1 MGGFSPAEVEEQ
13 AMFTELFYR
22 DKGLFL
28 QGLHPATVL
37 VYLTVLLILAL
48 VFANPLYLLALL
60 LLLAL
65 LIREAEG
72 VRAWEAFLKAGVFL
86 MLVVMA
92 VNPLVIRAGKTIIWH
107 GPQVPYLG
115 RLDVSLEAFYF
126 GAVAGLR
133 LLVLLSIF
141 CLYNLVLNPDRLLNL
156 FSGIAGRSVLII
168 TLATRLLPTMAQNLQ
183 RIATVLRLR
192 GVDLEAGGLQQ
203 KVKGYACLYN
213 ILLLSSLEDALAVA
227 ASMQA
232 RAFGSGRRSVYRR
245 NIFRPR
251 DALCAGG
258 SFLALLAACW
268 GWRYGY
274 GRFTFYP
281 EADYLIRD
289 GATLGVLG
297 VVLLY
302 LSVPLILSVGWKRC
316 RFLRSKI

>member
-1 MGGFSPAEVEEQ
+1 
-13 AMFTELFYR
+13 MFTALFYQ

-37 VYLTVLLILAL
+37 VYLAVLLILGL
-48 VFANPLYLLALL
+48 IYANPLYLLALF

-65 LIREAEG
+65 LIREADG
-72 VRAWEAFLKAGVFL
+72 VRAWEGFLRAGVFL
-86 MLVVMA
+86 MLVIMT

-107 GPQVPYLG
+107 GPLLPYLG
-115 RLDVSLEAFYF
+115 RLDVSLEALYF

-133 LLVLLSIF
+133 LLLMLSIF

-156 FSGIAGRSVLII
+156 FSGVAGRSVIVI

-183 RIATVLRLR
+183 RTAAVLRLR
-192 GVDLEAGGLQQ
+192 GVDLDTGGLRER
-203 KVKGYACLYN
+203 VKGYACLYN

-227 ASMQA
+227 ESMQA

-245 NIFRPR
+245 NAFRPR
-251 DALCAGG
+251 DALCTGG
-258 SFLALLAACW
+258 SFLALFAACW
-268 GWRYGY
+268 GWRHGY

-281 EADYLIRD
+281 EADYLIKD

-302 LSVPLILSVGWKRC
+302 LAVPLILSVGWKRC

>member
-1 MGGFSPAEVEEQ
+1 
-13 AMFTELFYR
+13 MFTELFYR

-28 QGLHPATVL
+28 QSLHPATVL

-48 VFANPLYLLALL
+48 VFANPLYLLALF

-65 LIREAEG
+65 LIREADG
-72 VRAWEAFLKAGVFL
+72 VRAWEGFLRAGVFL
-86 MLVVMA
+86 MLVIMT

-107 GPQVPYLG
+107 GPQVPYWG
-115 RLDVSLEAFYF
+115 RLDVSLEALYF

-133 LLVLLSIF
+133 LLVMLSIF

-156 FSGIAGRSVLII
+156 FSGIAGRSVLLI
-168 TLATRLLPTMAQNLQ
+168 TLATRLLPAMAQNLQ
-183 RIATVLRLR
+183 RTAAVLRLR
-192 GVDLEAGGLQQ
+192 GVDIEAGGLRQ

-227 ASMQA
+227 ESMQA

-245 NIFRPR
+245 NTFRPR
-251 DALCAGG
+251 DTLCTGG
-258 SFLALLAACW
+258 SLLALLAACW
-268 GWRYGY
+268 GWRSGY

-281 EADYLIRD
+281 EADYLIKD

-302 LSVPLILSVGWKRC
+302 LSVPLILSAGWKRC